1 MSMKVINWLDSF
13 YSKLPSFGTEIRDF
27 IVKVLP
33 FIAIIAGVVVTFS
46 SLVDLLGTPFLNA
59 FTSGGGATIF
69 QKLMIVN
76 VLGLIEGIFMIV
88 AFRSLRKRKRSGWR
102 LILWSQLLFI
112 VSALLSFSPSFLLG
126 FVFLYPLFQ
135 VRENYR

>member
-1 MSMKVINWLDSF
+1 MKVINFLDSF
-13 YSKLPSFGTEIRDF
+13 YSKLPGFGPEIRDF

-33 FIAIIAGVVVTFS
+33 FISIVAGAIITFS
-46 SLVDLLGTPFLNA
+46 SVVDLIGTPVLNA
-59 FTSGGGATIF
+59 LTQGGGSTIF

-76 VLGLIEGIFMIV
+76 VLGVVEGIFMIV
-88 AFRSLRKRKRSGWR
+88 AFRGLRKRRRSGWR

-112 VSALLSFSPSFLLG
+112 ISALMSFSPSFLLG
-126 FVFLYPLFQ
+126 FIFLYPLFQ